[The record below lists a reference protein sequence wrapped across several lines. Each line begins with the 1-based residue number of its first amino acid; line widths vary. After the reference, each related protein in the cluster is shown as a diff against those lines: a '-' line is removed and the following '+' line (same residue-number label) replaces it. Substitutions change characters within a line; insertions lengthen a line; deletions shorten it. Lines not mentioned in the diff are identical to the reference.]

1 MGWNWDAGSGVGK
14 TEVIDLSNPTNEC
27 TTPDFPLPA
36 YGGAGDLV
44 DGTTPMICGGTW
56 HDEDGAPHNYNQ
68 CHKLTT
74 NGWEQVA
81 TMSIGATSHTAI
93 AINDKLWLTGL
104 DYLDYTEFVS
114 LSGDVTPGPLLPNQ
128 NHHSHCLVKT
138 SESTV
143 MMIGGTNSQNSDL
156 ARKTYFLDVLT
167 GDWTDG
173 PDMIQARSGHGC
185 ALFEEDGKK
194 YVMVVGGVDVSDDE
208 YPYLS
213 STEYFDFEDM
223 EWKDDAS
230 LPVALADPEVV
241 SLGNRLVVIGGHQAP
256 PYNALDIYEYNCNV
270 DYCGWVTL
278 DVKLTEQ
285 RNDLVAM
292 PIPDELVN
300 CK

>member
-1 MGWNWDAGSGVGK
+1 
-14 TEVIDLSNPTNEC
+14 
-27 TTPDFPLPA
+27 
-36 YGGAGDLV
+36 
-44 DGTTPMICGGTW
+44 
-56 HDEDGAPHNYNQ
+56 
-68 CHKLTT
+68 
-74 NGWEQVA
+74 
-81 TMSIGATSHTAI
+81 MSIGATSQTGV

-114 LSGDVTPGPLLPNQ
+114 LSGDVSPAHLLPSKNQ
-128 NHHSHCLVKT
+128 HSHCLVKT

-143 MMIGGTNSQNSDL
+143 MMIGGSQDSEI
-156 ARKTYFLDVLT
+156 ARNTYFLDVLT

-173 PDMIQARSGHGC
+173 PDMIKARSGHGC
-185 ALFEEDGKK
+185 GLFDVDGMK
-194 YVMVVGGVDVSDDE
+194 YVIVVGGVDVSDDR
-208 YPYLS
+208 YQYLS
-213 STEYFDFEDM
+213 STEYFDFESM

-285 RNDLVAM
+285 RNDIVAM
-292 PIPDELVN
+292 PIPDKQVN